1 MGTPGF
7 AVPSLDAL
15 HRSRHEITLVVTQPD
30 RPKGRGRKLTAP
42 PVKTAAR
49 KFGYEVIQPESVKTD
64 AFARTVLDLNP
75 DIIVVIAFGHII
87 PKAVLATAREGAINL
102 HASLLPKYRGP
113 APIQWAIING
123 EAESGVTTMFMDE
136 GMDTGDILLSHSVA
150 IGSRDTSGTLHDTLA
165 ETGAELVLETLDRM
179 AAGTLSP
186 LPQDDRRATYAPMLK
201 KKDGRIDW
209 NLPAKKIESLIRGV
223 NPWPGAHTFC
233 DDQRLKIH
241 LARQLDAQ
249 TDAEPGTV
257 LVGFPGE
264 LRIATGRGTLL
275 LEEIQGASGKCLLI
289 KDFLCGC
296 HIKPGS
302 KLT

>member
-165 ETGAELVLETLDRM
+165 KTGAELVLETLDRM

-201 KKDGRIDW
+201 KTDGRIDW

>member
-186 LPQDDRRATYAPMLK
+186 RPQDDRRATYAPMLK